1 MELLHTVNLLLSPL
15 GGGGLF
21 ISNTFEG
28 GGGWGLIGDGGVFN
42 LAKKMV
48 SVLHKDRESGKAQVK
63 EVGGHTAEVQ

>member
-15 GGGGLF
+15 GEAYLF
-21 ISNTFEG
+21 QTHLRG

-48 SVLHKDRESGKAQVK
+48 SVLHKDRECKVARLR
-63 EVGGHTAEVQ
+63 